1 MKLFIVYI
9 LICLGS
15 SVATAN
21 TLDVM
26 SYNIRCASCESPDH
40 INHWKKRKF
49 LVAHIIKT
57 HNPDIIGLQEAEIPQ
72 VEDLAE
78 MLDDYSWI
86 GVGREDGKEK
96 GETTAIL
103 FRHNRFS
110 LQGQQTLWL
119 SQTPSQASRGWDAQY
134 RRTLTIAKLTDAI
147 TKKQLFVFNT
157 HFDNEGE
164 IARQESA
171 KILLAEITKVDPQT
185 NLVVTGDFNFKSDAK
200 GYDIIT
206 QSLAD
211 AEKIS
216 TTPPTGGNKT
226 YNGFGEDSETDKKID
241 FIFIRKEAKVLGHT
255 INTTLYNNLFA
266 SDHYPVTAKLDLS
279 TPTQQ

>member
-1 MKLFIVYI
+1 MKL
-9 LICLGS
+9 LIICMLISLGS

-26 SYNIRCASCESPDH
+26 SYNIRCSACESPDH

-49 LVAHIIKT
+49 LVGHIIKT

-72 VEDLAE
+72 VEDLVE

-103 FRHNRFS
+103 FRHGRFT

-147 TKKQLFVFNT
+147 TKKPLFVFNT

-164 IARQESA
+164 ISRQESA
-171 KILLAEITKVDPQT
+171 KMLLAEITKLDPQA
-185 NLVVTGDFNFKSDAK
+185 NLVVTGDFNFKANAK
-200 GYDIIT
+200 GYETIT

-216 TTPPTGGNKT
+216 TTTPTGGNKT
-226 YNGFGEDSETDKKID
+226 YSGFGEDNEADKKID
-241 FIFIRKEAKVLGHT
+241 FIFLRKDAKVISHT
-255 INTTLYNNLFA
+255 INTTLYNNLYP
-266 SDHYPVTAKLDLS
+266 SDHYPVIVRLDLS
-279 TPTQQ
+279 APAQ